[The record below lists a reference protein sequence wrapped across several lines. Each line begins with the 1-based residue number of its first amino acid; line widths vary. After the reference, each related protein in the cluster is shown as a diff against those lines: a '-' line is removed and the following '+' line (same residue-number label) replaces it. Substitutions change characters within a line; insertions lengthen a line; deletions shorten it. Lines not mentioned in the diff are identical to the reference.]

1 MRRARSDG
9 PQSGD
14 VLMWPMK
21 GKTQRRHEIRQRI
34 SQIAIER
41 DCLLAALRRL
51 DDEEKR
57 LQKADRKLGGV

>member
-1 MRRARSDG
+1 
-9 PQSGD
+9 
-14 VLMWPMK
+14 MWPMK